1 MTTQTWGAGED
12 PTPPLV
18 SVLIRSM
25 DRETLAE
32 ALASVA
38 AQTYDAIEVVVVNAG
53 AQPHRPLGER
63 CGRFALRLVEP
74 GGSGLARASAAN
86 RAMSEAPGEWLL
98 FLDDDDLIDPNHI
111 ARLRQALA
119 ESSDDAQVAY
129 AGVRIIGAN
138 TELDE
143 PGRPAEPKAVLD
155 EPFDA
160 DRLWLANYLPIH
172 AVMFAR
178 RLFDKGARFD
188 EALPVYEDWDFWQ
201 RLAREHRFL
210 HVPGVSATYRLIG
223 DSGLSADRDEAY
235 AHAAREAVYRQ
246 WLPQMTAGQ
255 LERLAT
261 GAERARS
268 GLLSAQAELAAAGS
282 ELDRL
287 GGWTEHLRADIG
299 RLSTDLNARQAD
311 LHRAEAR
318 TAELTQLHAASIRAE
333 RALKLQFDESIAYQH
348 HLLKDIAAAQQAYQQ
363 LADGYRNI
371 TESFSWRVTA
381 PLRSLRAKLAK
392 AALRRSLRAATRRL
406 VLALPVSPATRQ
418 RAKVWLAASGWGAP
432 LLRWL
437 APLPPQTQGQEPAS
451 GTTVPVLDKGAI
463 RAEAEDAL
471 SAFLQGGQ
479 RLHFPPLAASPRVSV
494 ITVLFNQAG
503 LSLLCLQALAQSR
516 SVQFETLVVDNASS
530 DRVPQMLQCIDGVQ
544 VLTQSGNLGFLR
556 AVNLAAGHARGE
568 YLLLLNND
576 AVVEPDTLAHAVA
589 RLDADPRIGA
599 VGGPILLWDGRLQE
613 AGSIVWRDGSCLGY
627 GRGDTPDAGPYRFL
641 RDVDYCSGAFLMLR
655 RELFESMGRF
665 DDAYAPAYY
674 EESDFCV
681 RLWEAG
687 RPVVF
692 DPKVRVKHFEFASD
706 TSSGRALELQA
717 RNRVTF
723 AEKHLHFLAE
733 RPTPDLAHVL
743 AARQRL
749 QPGAR
754 KVLFIDDR
762 VPMPWLGQ
770 GYPRAA
776 RFVAAIAARGDFVT
790 HYPLQFPHESWDEV
804 YRALPETV
812 EVMLDQGLAGIA
824 GFLSSRAGFYDVL
837 VVSRPHNMDVI
848 SALRSR
854 HPEWFNGLRIVYDAE
869 ALFSVRDI
877 AKAEVLGQPIPAAEQ
892 QQLIQGELALA
903 RGADCIVAVSEAEA
917 RHYREA
923 GFGAVHVLGHA
934 LALHDSSDSG
944 QQRRGFL
951 FVGAVPFDD
960 SPNGDSL
967 LWFIREVWPLI
978 VAELG
983 DAALLDIVGPNE
995 SATIRGLA
1003 TEAIRIHGQVPAVEP
1018 FYDAARVFLVPTRYA
1033 AGIPHKAHEAAAS
1046 GLPMVVTPLI
1056 AQQLHWTQ
1064 EVLVAATPADY
1075 AAACVRLHR
1084 NEALWQEQRR
1094 KLLAAVQRDCSPAAF
1109 ELAVDRIMGRTQLEH
1124 ITLAAA

>member
-1 MTTQTWGAGED
+1 MTKLSRGEGKD

-25 DRETLAE
+25 DRETLTE

-38 AQTYDAIEVVVVNAG
+38 VQSYDAIEVVVVNAG
-53 AQPHRPLGER
+53 ARLHRPLGER
-63 CGRFALRLVEP
+63 CGRFALRLIEP
-74 GGSGLARASAAN
+74 GVGLPRAPAAN
-86 RAMSEAPGEWLL
+86 RAMAEARGDWLL
-98 FLDDDDLIDPNHI
+98 FLDDDDLIDPHHV
-111 ARLRQALA
+111 ARLQQALSDSAGA
-119 ESSDDAQVAY
+119 EVAY
-129 AGVRIIGAN
+129 AGVRISGAPG
-138 TELDE
+138 E
-143 PGRPAEPKAVLD
+143 PETLLD

-178 RLFDKGARFD
+178 RLFDAGYRFD
-188 EALPVYEDWDFWQ
+188 EDLQVYEDWDFWQ
-201 RLAREHRFL
+201 RLAREHRFV
-210 HVPGVSATYRLIG
+210 HVPGPSATYRLIG
-223 DSGLSADRDEAY
+223 QSGLSADRDEALT
-235 AHAAREAVYRQ
+235 HAARQAVYRK
-246 WLPQMTAGQ
+246 WLPQMDAAQ
-255 LERLAT
+255 LARLAT
-261 GAERARS
+261 NAERARS
-268 GLLSAQAELAAAGS
+268 GMVAARAELAQV
-282 ELDRL
+282 RN
-287 GGWTEHLRADIG
+287 WTEHLKADIG
-299 RLSTDLNARQAD
+299 RLTIDLDSRQAE
-311 LHRAEAR
+311 LECAQAQV
-318 TAELTQLHAASIRAE
+318 AELTKQHAASVDAE
-333 RALKLQFDESIAYQH
+333 QSVQRKLESAQRKFEESIAYQH
-348 HLLKDIAAAQQAYQQ
+348 HLLAEIASAQQAYRQ
-363 LADGYRNI
+363 LAQGYRDI
-371 TESFSWRVTA
+371 TATFSWRVTA
-381 PLRSLRAKLAK
+381 PLRSVRAKIGR
-392 AALRRSLRAATRRL
+392 AALRRSLRTATRRL
-406 VLALPVSPATRQ
+406 VLALPVSPAMRQ
-418 RAKVWLAASGWGAP
+418 RAKVWLATSGWGAP

-437 APLPPQTQGQEPAS
+437 APLPPQTQRDEPAA
-451 GTTVPVLDKGAI
+451 GATVPVLDKDAV
-463 RAEAEDAL
+463 RTEAEEAL
-471 SAFLQGGQ
+471 TAFLQSDQ
-479 RLHFPPLAASPRVSV
+479 RLHFVPPAALPRVSV

-516 SVQFETLVVDNASS
+516 AVEFETLVVDNASS
-530 DRVPQMLQCIDGVQ
+530 DRVPQMLQRIDGVQ
-544 VLTQSGNLGFLR
+544 VLTQSENLGFLR
-556 AVNLAAGHARGE
+556 AVNMAAGHARGD

-589 RLDADPRIGA
+589 RLDSNPRIGA

-627 GRGDTPDAGPYRFL
+627 GRGDTPDAGPYRFV

-687 RPVVF
+687 RPVAF

-706 TSSGRALELQA
+706 TGSGRAIELQT
-717 RNRVTF
+717 RNRARF
-723 AEKHLHFLAE
+723 AEKHPEFLAE
-733 RPTPDLAHVL
+733 RPWPDVAQIL

-749 QPGAR
+749 QRGAR

-776 RFVAAIAARGDFVT
+776 RFVAAIVARGDFVT

-804 YRALPETV
+804 YRALPESV

-824 GFLSSRAGFYDVL
+824 GFLSARAGFYDVL
-837 VVSRPHNMDVI
+837 VVSRPHNMEVI

-854 HPEWFNGLRIVYDAE
+854 HPEWFAGLRIVYDAE

-892 QQLIQGELALA
+892 QQLIRGELALA

-917 RHYREA
+917 RHYLEA
-923 GFGAVHVLGHA
+923 GFSAVHVLGHA
-934 LALHDSSDSG
+934 LALHESVDTG
-944 QQRRGFL
+944 RRRDGFL

-983 DAALLDIVGPNE
+983 EQALLDIVGPNE
-995 SATIRGLA
+995 SATIRELA
-1003 TEAIRIHGQVPAVEP
+1003 TPAIRIHGQVPSVEP
-1018 FYDAARVFLVPTRYA
+1018 LYDAARVFIVPTRYA

-1056 AQQLHWTQ
+1056 ADQLSWHE
-1064 EVLVAATPADY
+1064 EVQVAATPSDF
-1075 AAACVRLHR
+1075 AAACVRLYR
-1084 NEALWQEQRR
+1084 DRILWQNQRER
-1094 KLLAAVQRDCSPAAF
+1094 LFKAVRRDCSEAAF
-1109 ELAVDRIMGRTQLEH
+1109 DAAVGRIVEIERGAR
-1124 ITLAAA
+1124 AP